1 MVVKPKRRQH
11 SAEYK
16 LRLLRELDE
25 CAGKGEVG
33 AILRRE
39 GLYSSLISKWREQ
52 REQGS
57 LNGLSGQR
65 RGPKV
70 DPNAAELARLQ
81 RENKR
86 LAEALSKRI
95 GKRKA
100 CAVLGIPRSPLY
112 RTEDPR
118 SAVRTSPRALSQPE
132 REAVRQELNSER
144 FQDCAPREVYASLL
158 DEGRYLCFWRSM
170 YRILDEH
177 QEVRERRNQLRH
189 PSYSKPELLATAPN
203 QLWSWDITK
212 LLGPTKWTYY

>member
-1 MVVKPKRRQH
+1 MTDEQNSKPEERTETEVVVKPKRRQH

-16 LRLLRELDE
+16 LRILRELDE

-86 LAEALSKRI
+86 LKEQLERAELI
-95 GKRKA
+95 
-100 CAVLGIPRSPLY
+100 I
-112 RTEDPR
+112 
-118 SAVRTSPRALSQPE
+118 
-132 REAVRQELNSER
+132 
-144 FQDCAPREVYASLL
+144 EVQKKVARLMG
-158 DEGRYLCFWRSM
+158 ETPP
-170 YRILDEH
+170 
-177 QEVRERRNQLRH
+177 
-189 PSYSKPELLATAPN
+189 PSNEEN
-203 QLWSWDITK
+203 
-212 LLGPTKWTYY
+212 